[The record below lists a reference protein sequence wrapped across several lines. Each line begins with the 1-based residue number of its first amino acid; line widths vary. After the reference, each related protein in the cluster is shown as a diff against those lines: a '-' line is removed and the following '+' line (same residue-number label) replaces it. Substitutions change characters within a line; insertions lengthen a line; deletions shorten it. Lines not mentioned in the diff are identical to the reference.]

1 KVRKDR
7 KENVMLISFIS
18 GKSLVAASLF
28 LTGGLGTVAIVH
40 ANAHA
45 RIEATDVTAN
55 TSQSASS
62 TQNQSTTNQSTSG
75 TTSATINQGLAS
87 GASIH
92 GLCVAY
98 KAHMMASGGASAG
111 VMTQLAH
118 SKAFVELA
126 DLATAKSETVTT
138 FCAAQAGVSMTAIP
152 NGHANATA
160 HHAVKVHNPIVA
172 SNNSSASIALKNRP

>member
-1 KVRKDR
+1 
-7 KENVMLISFIS
+7 MLISLIS

-28 LTGGLGTVAIVH
+28 LTGGLGTVAMVH

-55 TSQSASS
+55 TSQSTSS
-62 TQNQSTTNQSTSG
+62 TQSQSTTNQSSSG
-75 TTSATINQGLAS
+75 TTSATINNGLTS
-87 GASIH
+87 GASVH

-98 KAHMMASGGASAG
+98 RAHVMASGGASTS
-111 VMTQLAH
+111 VMTRLAH

-126 DLATAKSETVTT
+126 DLAAAKSEHVAT
-138 FCAAQAGVSMTAIP
+138 FCAAQVGVSMAATP
-152 NGHANATA
+152 NSHANATA
-160 HHAVKVHNPIVA
+160 RNAVSVHKHIVA

>member
-1 KVRKDR
+1 
-7 KENVMLISFIS
+7 MLIGFIS

-45 RIEATDVTAN
+45 RIKATDVTAN
-55 TSQSASS
+55 TSQSTNSTQSQSS
-62 TQNQSTTNQSTSG
+62 THRGSSG
-75 TTSATINQGLAS
+75 TTSATINKGLTS

-98 KAHMMASGGASAG
+98 RAHVMASGGASTN

-126 DLATAKSETVTT
+126 DLATAKSETVAT
-138 FCAAQAGVSMTAIP
+138 FCAAQAGVSMFATP
-152 NGHANATA
+152 SGHANATA
-160 HHAVKVHNPIVA
+160 RNAVSVHNPIVA
-172 SNNSSASIALKNRP
+172 SNHSSARIALKNRP